1 MRRCSAPPSG
11 RTLVEKQPMG
21 VYCASRNAFREARV
35 GDVQG
40 DAGRVASGRRYGGGG
55 AATIRKRLGTCAAK
69 V

>member
-1 MRRCSAPPSG
+1 
-11 RTLVEKQPMG
+11 MG
-21 VYCASRNAFREARV
+21 AAIRASWRV

-55 AATIRKRLGTCAAK
+55 AATIRKRLRTCAGK